1 MYTDIQKHK
10 VYILVCF
17 IVLYHEKGIPSIHLP
32 SNTKRN
38 PTMANKTERWVIP
51 LIIVLLA
58 FVGSLESASAHLS
71 DSSSFFPSLNYDLN
85 LDVSS
90 GIQLTPVI
98 LLSPS
103 NTDYGF
109 SILEQSASMITAYS
123 SAPKESGVFVSDTLE
138 FSSVMKFLNFFSD
151 FKMFQDKVFNAG
163 KKILITT
170 GADNIAESF
179 MSLKSGSDYFLNVKP
194 IKTAMDAEG
203 YFAESG
209 NYGVIAIGNAMDNN
223 NKLFAVLF
231 HELVHATQFNS
242 NDPVGYVYNFMTEN
256 ARDFSTEHLY
266 GALNWVQSE
275 IQAHITTANYIN
287 NFLQLPYNVRTTIL
301 NNLGLQASGLAS
313 ERDSEM
319 MKSGWY
325 ENEQSKI
332 LDELLKRNAKSI
344 KQY

>member
-17 IVLYHEKGIPSIHLP
+17 IMLYYEKGIPSTNLP
-32 SNTKRN
+32 SNTKRS
-38 PTMANKTERWVIP
+38 PTMADKTERWVIP

-71 DSSSFFPSLNYDLN
+71 GSSSPFLNYDLN
-85 LDVSS
+85 LDVSP

-109 SILEQSASMITAYS
+109 SILEQSASMITSYS

-138 FSSVMKFLNFFSD
+138 SSSVMKFLNFFSE

-163 KKILITT
+163 KKILVTA

-179 MSLKSGSDYFLNVKP
+179 MSLKSGSNYFFNVKP
-194 IKTAMDAEG
+194 IKTAMDAQG

-209 NYGVIAIGNAMDNN
+209 NYGVVAVGNAMDNN
-223 NKLFAVLF
+223 NRLFAVLF
-231 HELVHATQFNS
+231 HELVHATQFNG
-242 NDPVGYVYNFMTEN
+242 NNPAGYVYNFMAEN
-256 ARDFSTEHLY
+256 VRDFSTEHLY
-266 GALNWVQSE
+266 GALNWMQSE
-275 IQAHITTANYIN
+275 IEAHTATANYIN
-287 NFLQLPYNVRTTIL
+287 SLLQLPYNARNTIL
-301 NNLGLQASGLAS
+301 NKLGLQPNALAL
-313 ERDSEM
+313 ERDSEI

-325 ENEQSKI
+325 EDEESKI
-332 LDELLKRNAKSI
+332 LDELIKRNTKSV
-344 KQY
+344 KSH